1 MSVSPLLPSSL
12 SSSLSSFRLLVLAV
26 LTLQLSTTM
35 GCPRSTLV
43 GAPCEAA
50 GEEQC
55 EDLQKLRCVGGA
67 YQLIAPCHADCAP
80 GPGVTHEQSSIDA
93 DETWLCADSPHLV
106 RGVVG
111 VAAGATLTIEPGSQV
126 RLEPSSHVDV
136 DVDGRVVIDASPGA
150 EVVFTSNNELAG
162 GFATAATGGLNVFAT
177 SGEPSL
183 IRHLIVE
190 RGQNGL
196 GVFGL
201 SSTATPPVIERS
213 TFRDNSL
220 FGLRLSCDAVDSPVP
235 DFAAAGNLFF
245 ANGDGDVST
254 CSPE

>member
-1 MSVSPLLPSSL
+1 MSLDQGHVMRVTVASLLA
-12 SSSLSSFRLLVLAV
+12 RVAAV
-26 LTLQLSTTM
+26 AVVATAL
-35 GCPRSTLV
+35 GCPRSTLI
-43 GAPCEAA
+43 GAPCETA

-55 EDLQKLRCVGGA
+55 EELQKLRCVGGA
-67 YQLIAPCHADCAP
+67 YELIAPCHADCAP
-80 GPGVTHEQSSIDA
+80 GPGITHEQGSIDA
-93 DETWLCADSPHLV
+93 DETWLCAESPHLV

-111 VAAGATLTIEPGSQV
+111 VAAGATLTIEPGSEV
-126 RLEPSSHVDV
+126 RLEPSSHVDI

-150 EVVFTSNNELAG
+150 EVVFTSNNGLAG

-177 SGEPSL
+177 TSEPSV

-201 SSTATPPVIERS
+201 SSTATAPVIERS

-220 FGLRLSCDAVDSPVP
+220 FGIRLSCDAVDAPVP
-235 DFAAAGNLFF
+235 
-245 ANGDGDVST
+245 
-254 CSPE
+254 PETDAPADEAPKAPTGGR

>member
-1 MSVSPLLPSSL
+1 MSLDQGHVMHVSAASLLA
-12 SSSLSSFRLLVLAV
+12 RVAAV
-26 LTLQLSTTM
+26 AVVATAL
-35 GCPRSTLV
+35 GCPRSTLI
-43 GAPCEAA
+43 GAPCETA

-55 EDLQKLRCVGGA
+55 EELQKLRCVGGA
-67 YQLIAPCHADCAP
+67 YELIAPCHADCAP
-80 GPGVTHEQSSIDA
+80 GPGVTHEQGSIDA
-93 DETWLCADSPHLV
+93 DETWLCAESPHLV

-111 VAAGATLTIEPGSQV
+111 VAAGATLTIEPGSEV
-126 RLEPSSHVDV
+126 RHEPSSHVDV

-150 EVVFTSNNELAG
+150 EVVFTSNNGLAG

-177 SGEPSL
+177 TGEPSV

-201 SSTATPPVIERS
+201 SSTATAPVIERS

-220 FGLRLSCDAVDSPVP
+220 FGIRLSCDAVDAPVP
-235 DFAAAGNLFF
+235 DFDGAGNLFF

-254 CSPE
+254 CAE